1 MCKRD
6 PEVWPC
12 GKVKLQSIGF
22 KVDKPTQHGKIIN
35 GKTYFKALDAAIE
48 SGELLAKTAG
58 GELVG
63 KVVGYERC
71 GDTMSILLE
80 PEKKLLKHIKQGWV
94 GIWGSFQVKMYEDQT
109 VDVESFTQYTI
120 TFTPP
125 SKF

>member
-1 MCKRD
+1 MVRSSMVRRTSKR
-6 PEVWPC
+6 WMR
-12 GKVKLQSIGF
+12 
-22 KVDKPTQHGKIIN
+22 
-35 GKTYFKALDAAIE
+35 
-48 SGELLAKTAG
+48 LLSRVSCWLSAG

-109 VDVESFTQYTI
+109 VDVDSFTQYTV